1 MQRLGMVMTVAEP
14 NSSSW
19 DGSAPRALTWRTRA
33 VNTVR
38 EWTMCGFSMV
48 VFFRRMAGLEK
59 PKRMG
64 PGIGAMHLSSL
75 SLSLSL
81 SLSDGRLGWDATATC
96 LDLKVAC
103 LEGLVNR
110 RVGVLQKCVS
120 EIKTK

>member
-1 MQRLGMVMTVAEP
+1 
-14 NSSSW
+14 
-19 DGSAPRALTWRTRA
+19 
-33 VNTVR
+33 
-38 EWTMCGFSMV
+38 MCGFSMV

-75 SLSLSL
+75 SLSLSSSSSL

-103 LEGLVNR
+103 LGSLVNR
-110 RVGVLQKCVS
+110 RVGVLHHKSV
-120 EIKTK
+120 